1 MRPKDAATVPVA
13 MSARYISMAKLLK
26 DPLLHFLLI
35 GAALFAFSAWRGESV
50 QTRRERIVITATQ
63 VSQLREASAL
73 LQGRALT
80 RDELMGLIEPTIRD
94 EVMYREALALGL
106 DENDDE
112 VRRRLIEKMQYL
124 TQDLA
129 DPQAE
134 SDEALRAFYDAS
146 PVRFQI
152 PELVSFEQVFF
163 SPSARGETIRAD
175 TQSALTALRA
185 GADPQSVGDRTP
197 LRGRYDNAPRSQ
209 VDVLFGEAL
218 TEGVFTM
225 TPGEWQ
231 GPFQSDFGLHL
242 VRLRGRSESRLPP
255 FEEIREQVSA
265 TFAEVRRQ
273 EGNEAEYRKLR
284 DRYDV
289 VIDWPTEESASSA
302 PNAAAETGQ

>member
-13 MSARYISMAKLLK
+13 MSARYISMATLLK

-129 DPQAE
+129 DPQAASE
-134 SDEALRAFYDAS
+134 EALRAFYDAS

-163 SPSARGETIRAD
+163 SPSARGETIRTDA
-175 TQSALTALRA
+175 QSALTALRA

-197 LRGRYDNAPRSQ
+197 LRGRYDNAPR
-209 VDVLFGEAL
+209 
-218 TEGVFTM
+218 
-225 TPGEWQ
+225 
-231 GPFQSDFGLHL
+231 
-242 VRLRGRSESRLPP
+242 
-255 FEEIREQVSA
+255 
-265 TFAEVRRQ
+265 
-273 EGNEAEYRKLR
+273 
-284 DRYDV
+284 
-289 VIDWPTEESASSA
+289 
-302 PNAAAETGQ
+302 